1 MSNSTS
7 DLSKT
12 GKTGKV
18 EKHQN
23 LISQRAFAKLVG
35 VSATAIWHHVK
46 KGTITLVN
54 GKIDPES
61 AKRELVKKMDLTHGK
76 TRINLLSTKEEKQ
89 KRVTQE
95 NKVDFNSS
103 KAQRESYRAKLA
115 ELEYNEKAGT
125 FINAKEVRDVNES
138 IYRIFR
144 DRLLNIPTRLSG
156 TLAAEEDQKRVHDI
170 LEAEIKKAIE
180 AGVNG

>member
-7 DLSKT
+7 DLNKT

-18 EKHQN
+18 EEPQK
-23 LISQRAFAKLVG
+23 LVSQRAFAKMVG

-61 AKRELVKKMDLTHGK
+61 AKQELSEKMDLTHGK
-76 TRINLLSTKEEKQ
+76 TRINLLSPKEAKEKEVI
-89 KRVTQE
+89 KE
-95 NKVDFNSS
+95 NKLDFNSS
-103 KAQRESYRAKLA
+103 KAERERFRAKLA
-115 ELEYNEKAGT
+115 ELEYNEKVGT
-125 FINAKEVRDVNES
+125 FVNAKEVRDANES

-156 TLAAEEDQKRVHDI
+156 TLAAEEDQKRVHEI